1 MSNTTQSSGGI
12 GFVGLLVIVLIVL
25 KLTGLAGISW
35 LWVFSPIFIAL
46 GVVLL
51 VVLGIIVFAVI
62 EIFMKNRRIRRR

>member
-1 MSNTTQSSGGI
+1 MRNTTQSSGGI

-25 KLTGLAGISW
+25 KLTGLASISW

-51 VVLGIIVFAVI
+51 VVLGIIIFAVV

>member
-1 MSNTTQSSGGI
+1 MRNTTQSRGGI

-25 KLTGLAGISW
+25 KLTGLASISW
-35 LWVFSPIFIAL
+35 LWVFSPILIAF

-51 VVLGIIVFAVI
+51 IVLGIIIFAVI